1 MIKMK
6 NSSIKKRVTLYY
18 SLALILIT
26 LLLTGVFLLTASRQV
41 TLVSKDTLMGA
52 VQNSFDD
59 IECKDNIIQVDNDF
73 DA

>member
-18 SLALILIT
+18 SLTLILIT
-26 LLLTGVFLLTASRQV
+26 LLLTGVFLLTASRQA
-41 TLVSKDTLMGA
+41 TLVSKDTLMRA

-59 IECKDNIIQVDNDF
+59 IECKMISF
-73 DA
+73 R